1 MMMVMMVIR
10 MRVRLIVIM
19 GMVVI
24 IVTTTWQNPHRKL
37 RDIFAYKIGLRQEL
51 VYAKTWATIWNLIRF
66 IVVVI
71 FSFLVVIMT
80 IIFSFLCFG

>member
-10 MRVRLIVIM
+10 MRVRLTVIM

-66 IVVVI
+66 IVVI
-71 FSFLVVIMT
+71 SSFLVVIMT
-80 IIFSFLCFG
+80 IIFSFLCLG

>member
-1 MMMVMMVIR
+1 MMVIR

-66 IVVVI
+66 FV
-71 FSFLVVIMT
+71 VVIMT
-80 IIFSFLCFG
+80 IIFSFLCLG

>member
-1 MMMVMMVIR
+1 MIR
-10 MRVRLIVIM
+10 TKIED
-19 GMVVI
+19 
-24 IVTTTWQNPHRKL
+24 TWQNPHRKL

-80 IIFSFLCFG
+80 IIFSFLCLG

>member
-1 MMMVMMVIR
+1 MMVIR

-66 IVVVI
+66 LLLLS
-71 FSFLVVIMT
+71 FSPLLL
-80 IIFSFLCFG
+80 S